1 MEILLSVRWEKK
13 YQIIFVRFLW
23 GITQH
28 TQACFFPF
36 PVVWLLLCCN
46 LATTRAAEIRKS
58 VDAFWRIGTRL
69 VRYRFSKHRQYT

>member
-28 TQACFFPF
+28 TLECFFF
-36 PVVWLLLCCN
+36 FSRSLVVVVLQFSN
-46 LATTRAAEIRKS
+46 HTRSRNQKEC
-58 VDAFWRIGTRL
+58 
-69 VRYRFSKHRQYT
+69 